1 MAPRPNPV
9 QESQPIFPFSR
20 QQGRSQNSI
29 SSSWKIIG
37 NSYLGAHRVLL
48 KSSGSCGCLCS
59 TRQSWAVLSR
69 IVWLIKPKIV
79 TLLSGPLPIPVL
91 NVRSWKAHVS
101 VYGCACTSRRSA
113 KMSGINTKTI
123 SSTILMFSSQVL
135 SSRTGQAD
143 VTLGDGMFSYSS
155 TSVLVSCKVVL
166 SSDEILFEKQRRV
179 FLSTT
184 P

>member
-1 MAPRPNPV
+1 
-9 QESQPIFPFSR
+9 
-20 QQGRSQNSI
+20 
-29 SSSWKIIG
+29 
-37 NSYLGAHRVLL
+37 
-48 KSSGSCGCLCS
+48 
-59 TRQSWAVLSR
+59 
-69 IVWLIKPKIV
+69 
-79 TLLSGPLPIPVL
+79 
-91 NVRSWKAHVS
+91 
-101 VYGCACTSRRSA
+101 
-113 KMSGINTKTI
+113 MSGINTKTI